1 MKIRSGITIFGTII
15 GSALALI
22 ALFAALPA
30 LAQTDNNATINNL
43 TYDGLDSSN
52 NIKLSWDTVAN
63 THSVKLQIQGGGIVD
78 TWYTYSD
85 FTTAT
90 SGSSTNMTIQDLD
103 SYRVGNASFRFRIK
117 IQLTYKAST
126 PWAYVDES

>member
-1 MKIRSGITIFGTII
+1 MKTRSAITIFGI
-15 GSALALI
+15 ALALI
-22 ALFAALPA
+22 ILFSLPA

-63 THSVKLQIQGGGIVD
+63 THSVKLQVQGGGIID
-78 TWYTYSD
+78 TWQTYSA

-103 SYRVGNASFRFRIK
+103 SYRVGNAIFRYRIK

-126 PWAYVDES
+126 PWAYVDED

>member
-22 ALFAALPA
+22 ILFSLPA

-85 FTTAT
+85 FTTST

>member
-1 MKIRSGITIFGTII
+1 MKTRIAITSIV
-15 GSALALI
+15 SALALI
-22 ALFAALPA
+22 ILFSLPA

-63 THSVKLQIQGGGIVD
+63 THSVKLQVQGGGIVD
-78 TWYTYSD
+78 TWQTYSA
-85 FTTAT
+85 FRTAT
-90 SGSSTNMTIQDLD
+90 SGSSTNMTIQELD
-103 SYRVGNASFRFRIK
+103 SYRVGNASFKFRIK

>member
-1 MKIRSGITIFGTII
+1 MKTRSAITII
-15 GSALALI
+15 GIALALI
-22 ALFAALPA
+22 ILFSLPA

-63 THSVKLQIQGGGIVD
+63 THSVKLQVQGGGIID
-78 TWYTYSD
+78 TWQTYSA

-103 SYRVGNASFRFRIK
+103 SYRVGNAIFRYRIK

-126 PWAYVDES
+126 PWAYVDED